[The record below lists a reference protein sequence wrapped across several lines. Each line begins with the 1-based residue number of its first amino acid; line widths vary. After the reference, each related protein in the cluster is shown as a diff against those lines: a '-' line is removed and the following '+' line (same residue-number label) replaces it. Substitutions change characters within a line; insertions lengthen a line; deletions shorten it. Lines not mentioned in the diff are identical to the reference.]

1 MCGSS
6 ALPSSSCISVH
17 VWGFKCACVSVTV
30 GVNVL
35 HSGWYLDVKM
45 DFRIHIML
53 HYKFN
58 PASVI
63 KVSTPVFITK
73 NLSPHLTRNTIL
85 FQIFINLKLQR

>member
-1 MCGSS
+1 MGPVLYR
-6 ALPSSSCISVH
+6 ALVVYLFMFGAS
-17 VWGFKCACVSVTV
+17 KCACVSVTV

-58 PASVI
+58 PASVT

-73 NLSPHLTRNTIL
+73 KLSYHLTRNTIL